1 LADFGDLRYSDFGM
15 RTDYMLSQ
23 VTRHH
28 HESNVNHDTILL
40 SVDDWPGM
48 KKAGFYMKEEQAP

>member
-1 LADFGDLRYSDFGM
+1 
-15 RTDYMLSQ
+15 MLSQ
-23 VTRHH
+23 VLRHH

-48 KKAGFYMKEEQAP
+48 KKLGFYMKEEKAP